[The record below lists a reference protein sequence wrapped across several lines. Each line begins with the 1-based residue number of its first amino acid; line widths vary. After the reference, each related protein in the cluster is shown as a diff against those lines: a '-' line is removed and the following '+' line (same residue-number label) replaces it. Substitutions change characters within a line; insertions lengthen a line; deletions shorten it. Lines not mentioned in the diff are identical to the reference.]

1 MFICEGCG
9 RNDAHIARVRH
20 GMATYWCAA
29 CMNEEMDRGWEKGD
43 TWVATPPGSTT
54 GSGA

>member
-9 RNDAHIARVRH
+9 RNDAHIARIRH